1 MYTLTLIRHA
11 KSSWD
16 DPSLDDF
23 DRPLNARGRRD
34 APFMGRLLHE
44 QGVRFDLLV
53 SSPARR
59 ALDTA
64 REIARQVG
72 YPPEAIRQEPAI
84 YEASPGGLLAVVH
97 ALPAQARSVGLVG
110 HNPGLSLLAQRL
122 SREPVP
128 ELKTCA
134 YVRLAFEVPDWSA
147 VGERNGRL
155 LAFEYPKK
163 YPKARR
169 LSGST

>member
-23 DRPLNARGRRD
+23 DRPLNPRGRRD
-34 APFMGRLLHE
+34 APLMGHLLHE
-44 QGVRFDLLV
+44 QEVRFDLLV
-53 SSPARR
+53 SSLARR

-72 YPPEAIRQEPAI
+72 YPTEAIRQEPAI
-84 YEASPGGLLAVVH
+84 YEASPGDLLAVVN

-110 HNPGLSLLAQRL
+110 HNPGLTLLAQLL

-134 YVRLAFEVPDWSA
+134 YVRLAFDVPDWSA
-147 VGERNGRL
+147 VAPGEGRL
-155 LAFEYPKK
+155 LAFETPKK
-163 YPKARR
+163 HRKKH
-169 LSGST
+169 